1 MRHLSSGRVRAV
13 LIIAV
18 LLSAG
23 LAILTNFTGQ
33 TPGELAVQYVLTP
46 LRTGVSTLT
55 EHIEQ
60 IYDYVFRYETM
71 AAENDALRQQINKLQ
86 EDVRQADAIARENE
100 RLRKLLELK
109 NTHQD
114 YELVDGYIIS
124 RSSLDWQSTLTIN
137 RGTEDGIAL
146 GMCAIT
152 ETGEVVG
159 LVSEVGSNYAVVKTV
174 LDSSLQISALLA
186 SSGTNGMIQGG
197 YASEHQGLLKMD
209 YLPTSTIIKNGD
221 QVVTAGSTVYPR
233 NLILGKVVDAGFNDT
248 GVAKF
253 ALIRPSVDVLAL
265 EQIFVLTKFG
275 QE

>member
-1 MRHLSSGRVRAV
+1 MRHLFSGKARAV

-33 TPGELAVQYVLTP
+33 TVGELAVQYVLTP
-46 LRTGVSTLT
+46 LRSGVSTLT

-60 IYDYVFRYETM
+60 LYDYVFRYETM
-71 AAENDALRQQINKLQ
+71 AAENDALRDQINQLQ
-86 EDVRQADAIARENE
+86 EEARQADAIARENE
-100 RLRKLLELK
+100 RLRELLELK

-137 RGTEDGIAL
+137 RGSEDGIAV

-152 ETGEVVG
+152 ESSEVVG
-159 LVSEVGSNYAVVKTV
+159 LVSEVGANYAVIKTV
-174 LDSSLQISALLA
+174 LDSSLQISAILA
-186 SSGTNGMIQGG
+186 SSGTNGMVQGG
-197 YASEHQGLLKMD
+197 YTSEHQDLLKMD
-209 YLPTSTIIKNGD
+209 YIPTVTVIKNGD

-253 ALIRPSVDVLAL
+253 ALVRPAVDILVL

>member
-1 MRHLSSGRVRAV
+1 MRHLFSGRVRTV

-86 EDVRQADAIARENE
+86 EEARQADAIARENE

-137 RGTEDGIAL
+137 RGTEDGIAI

-159 LVSEVGSNYAVVKTV
+159 LVSEVGSNYAVIKTV
-174 LDSSLQISALLA
+174 LDSSLQISAILA
-186 SSGTNGMIQGG
+186 GSGTNGMIQGG

-253 ALIRPSVDVLAL
+253 ALVRPSVDVLAL

>member
-1 MRHLSSGRVRAV
+1 MLPSRR
-13 LIIAV
+13 
-18 LLSAG
+18 
-23 LAILTNFTGQ
+23 Q

-71 AAENDALRQQINKLQ
+71 AAETDALRQQINKLQ

>member
-1 MRHLSSGRVRAV
+1 MRHLFSGRVRAV

-71 AAENDALRQQINKLQ
+71 AAETDALRQQINKLQ

>member
-1 MRHLSSGRVRAV
+1 MRHLFSGRVRAV